1 MILLPKISKRLINI
15 ISGTNLGE
23 YEEEFCKHRLRLNLQ
38 KCKIIAMTWMFICV
52 ALLILDYFIYISTY
66 KGNSDHIYWP
76 RYQLLMLGLAILWFL
91 IMKLIEKKN
100 NPRLTNGM
108 CIVFYNISV
117 YWCILIGV
125 NNINNYDRVL
135 PYIICALTMAA
146 FLYLN
151 FLEASIIYVGSMS
164 IYIISLVFRIQDGN
178 VLCSHIVNILI
189 SVIFSMIIS
198 RINYT
203 RLSKDFLSEKN
214 ILKAK
219 EILLATN
226 EKLKMYERVRTDFFA
241 NISHELRTPLN
252 VIYSAEQMAER
263 MVNSGNINSK
273 KLDKYLKMM
282 KQNCYRLIKLINN
295 LIDITKIEA
304 ANFEIRLRNMDIVKV
319 VEDITLSVA
328 DYIENKGIILIFD
341 TEIEEKVIACDPDVV
356 ERVMLNLLSNAV
368 KFTEE
373 GGNIF
378 VNIYESE
385 GQVYLSVKDTGVGM
399 SEKAKEQIFSRFVQ
413 VDKSARRC
421 REGSG
426 IGLSLVKSLLEVHG
440 GSISVESRLGEG
452 SEFTVVLWDRILEDE
467 GVTRQVSKGLDER
480 IQMVNIEFS
489 EIYK

>member
-1 MILLPKISKRLINI
+1 
-15 ISGTNLGE
+15 
-23 YEEEFCKHRLRLNLQ
+23 
-38 KCKIIAMTWMFICV
+38 
-52 ALLILDYFIYISTY
+52 
-66 KGNSDHIYWP
+66 
-76 RYQLLMLGLAILWFL
+76 
-91 IMKLIEKKN
+91 
-100 NPRLTNGM
+100 
-108 CIVFYNISV
+108 
-117 YWCILIGV
+117 
-125 NNINNYDRVL
+125 
-135 PYIICALTMAA
+135 
-146 FLYLN
+146 
-151 FLEASIIYVGSMS
+151 
-164 IYIISLVFRIQDGN
+164 
-178 VLCSHIVNILI
+178 
-189 SVIFSMIIS
+189 MIIS

-489 EIYK
+489 DIYK